1 MPNSRTAVELTVVI
15 PTFKERANIRPL
27 YALLTKALAG
37 RTWEAVYVDDDSP
50 DGTADEV
57 RALAGEET
65 NVRLI
70 HRVGRRGLAGA
81 CIEGMLSSIAQ
92 NVAVIDADL
101 QHDETRLPVML
112 DMLTADPALDI
123 VIGSRHVEGGSATG
137 GLSAVRA
144 WGSGVATRMAQRALR
159 ITASDPMSGFFML
172 RRQSFHQ
179 VVTDLHVEGF
189 KILADMLAAS
199 RGRWKQAEVGYEFR
213 QRHAGESKMDSA
225 VALEFL
231 GLLISRLTGGFL
243 SIRFVLFGLVGASGV
258 IVQLLALRLFLV
270 LLPDQFAVAQ
280 SLAVWVAMTTNFVM
294 NNLITY
300 RDRALRGWAAILQGL
315 LSFYAVCSVGA
326 LANVGL
332 ATWVYGATSSPELAG
347 IAGAVVGAL
356 WNFVASSLVTWRAR

>member
-1 MPNSRTAVELTVVI
+1 MPNTRPTLDLTVVI
-15 PTFKERANIRPL
+15 PTFKECANIRPL
-27 YALLTKALAG
+27 YALLAKALSG
-37 RTWEAVYVDDDSP
+37 RSWEAVYVDDDSP
-50 DGTADEV
+50 DRTADEV
-57 RALAGEET
+57 RALAGEAP

-70 HRVGRRGLAGA
+70 HRIGRRGLAGA
-81 CIEGMLSSIAQ
+81 CIEGMLSSIATH
-92 NVAVIDADL
+92 VAVIDADL

-112 DMLTADPALDI
+112 ELFAADKDLDI

-144 WGSGVATRMAQRALR
+144 WGSDLATRMAQRALK

-172 RRQSFHQ
+172 RRQCFHQ
-179 VVTDLHVEGF
+179 VVTDLQPEGF

-199 RGRWKQAEVGYEFR
+199 GGRWKQAEVGYEFR

-231 GLLISRLTGGFL
+231 GLLVSRMTGGLL
-243 SIRFVLFGLVGASGV
+243 SIRFVLFALVGGSGV
-258 IVQLLALRLFLV
+258 IVQLVALRLFLFG
-270 LLPDQFAVAQ
+270 LPEQFAVAQ
-280 SLAVWVAMTTNFVM
+280 ALAVWIAMSTNFVM

-300 RDRALRGWAAILQGL
+300 RDRALKGGAAILQGL
-315 LSFYAVCSVGA
+315 ISFYAVCSIGA

-332 ATWVYGATSSPELAG
+332 ATWIYDATHSPEVAG

-356 WNFVASSLVTWRAR
+356 WNFVASSLVTWRQR